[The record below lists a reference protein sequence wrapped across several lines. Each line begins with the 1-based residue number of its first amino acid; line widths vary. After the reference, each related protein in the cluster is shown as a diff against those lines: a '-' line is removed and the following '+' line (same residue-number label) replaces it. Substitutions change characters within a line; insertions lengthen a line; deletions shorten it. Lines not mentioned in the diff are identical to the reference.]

1 MSFEIT
7 IQPAS
12 ELQYLQI
19 LVLAKYMALDLSEVH
34 RRQFVV
40 ALEGKKI
47 IGFIRVK
54 NKIDVIELATMGV
67 VKGYRGQGVGR
78 MLINYC
84 KSKYDHLHLI
94 TCMPKHFEKQGFIR
108 VFAVPDVLQSKYNNT
123 ALWAGYGDPV
133 VLVFQKENEVN

>member
-7 IQPAS
+7 IQPAN

-19 LVLAKYMALDLSEVH
+19 LVLAKYMALDLSEV
-34 RRQFVV
+34 RRNQFVV

-54 NKIDVIELATMGV
+54 NKKELIELATMGV
-67 VKGYRGQGVGR
+67 VKGYRGQGIGR
-78 MLINYC
+78 MLIDHF
-84 KSKYDHLHLI
+84 KEKYQSLHLI
-94 TCMPKHFEKQGFIR
+94 TCIPQHFEKQGF
-108 VFAVPDVLQSKYNNT
+108 VPVSEIPDSLQGKYNNT

-133 VLVFQKENEVN
+133 VLVFQKENEA